1 MEIRWLFVIIF
12 FLIGFFS
19 FKNQVKFK
27 WATKLFFIGAA
38 SGLSVKS
45 NGIINALA
53 ATFFLGIFW
62 SLVGSFVDVIIA
74 FLKKRKKNQNPEIGA
89 STQQSS
95 FEPDVQINSGDAF
108 SLEKAIATAK
118 KNKMQ

>member
-1 MEIRWLFVIIF
+1 MEIRWLFVIIL

-19 FKNQVKFK
+19 FKNQAKFK

-45 NGIINALA
+45 SGIFDALA
-53 ATFFLGIFW
+53 ATFFVGLFW
-62 SLVGSFVDVIIA
+62 SLVGSFVDVMIA
-74 FLKKRKKNQNPEIGA
+74 FLKKRKKNQNPEIDA

-95 FEPDVQINSGDAF
+95 LEPEVLINSGDAF